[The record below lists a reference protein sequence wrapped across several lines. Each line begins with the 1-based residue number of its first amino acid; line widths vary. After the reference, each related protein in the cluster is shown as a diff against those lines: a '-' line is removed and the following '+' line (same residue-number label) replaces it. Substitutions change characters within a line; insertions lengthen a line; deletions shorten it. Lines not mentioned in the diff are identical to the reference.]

1 MKVALVHEWLTN
13 WAGSEQVLAALAE
26 VFPDAPV
33 FTMVADADLVRKH
46 LPARRVHTSFIQ
58 RFPKATRLYQW
69 YLPFMPLAVEQ
80 FDLREYDVVISSS
93 HACAKGVLTRSDA
106 VHICYCHT
114 PIRYA
119 WDMYHDYLN
128 TTGRLQRWWARP
140 LMHYLRLWDAL
151 AAQRVDRFVAN
162 SRAVAERIGKHY
174 RQPADVVH
182 PPVDTEYYTPGDS
195 VEDFYLVAGR
205 LVPYKRVD
213 LAVEAFTRLGKP
225 LVVIGDGP
233 ERRRLEAL
241 AGSSVRF
248 LGYQPRDVLRDHFR
262 RCRALIFPGE
272 EDFGIVPVEVQAC
285 GRPVVA
291 YGRGGALDSVQ
302 DGVTGILF
310 PQQTAESLMR
320 AIERAER
327 TEWDSRQIVAWAARF
342 STRRFQ
348 ERMRGLVEAQVTRKT
363 IGRTGDGSRG
373 EILG

>member
-119 WDMYHDYLN
+119 WDMYQDYLN

>member
-26 VFPDAPV
+26 VFPDAPI

-119 WDMYHDYLN
+119 WDMYQDYLN